1 MEKLRKLQCL
11 DASSLKIFAMV
22 FMLIDHIG
30 AIFFPYTHIWIRIL
44 GRVSFPIFAFFVAE
58 GYVHTRNPLKYMGR
72 MAIFAVI
79 TEPIF
84 DLAFFGEITIEHQ
97 SVLVTFLI
105 ALMGL
110 YLRDKIENIKC
121 DAMWDIFK
129 KLAGYVAIVGF
140 AMLAEFLDADYGCF
154 GVMLVYVYQVLHDN
168 FFEKHL
174 LSAILQIFGATSI
187 QRYSVV
193 STIPLMLYNG
203 KRGIGL
209 KYLFYTFYPAH
220 LLVLYLIAGYVR

>member
-1 MEKLRKLQCL
+1 MEKLKKLQCL
-11 DASSLKIFAMV
+11 DASTLKIFAMV

-30 AIFFPYTHIWIRIL
+30 YIFFPYKEWIRIL
-44 GRVSFPIFAFFVAE
+44 GRVSFPIFAYFVAE

-84 DLAFFGEITIEHQ
+84 DMAFFGRITIKHQ
-97 SVLVTFLI
+97 SVLVTFLA
-105 ALMGL
+105 ALLGL
-110 YLRDKIENIKC
+110 YLRDKIESIKC
-121 DAMWDIFK
+121 DAAFDMQK
-129 KLAGYVAIVGF
+129 KLGGYAVIVG
-140 AMLAEFLDADYGCF
+140 AAILAEVLDTDYGCF
-154 GVMLVYVYQVLHDN
+154 GVMLVYVYQVLHNN
-168 FFEKHL
+168 FVEKHL
-174 LSAILQIFGATSI
+174 LAGILQLFGTTGI
-187 QRYSVV
+187 QRYSIV

-220 LLVLYLIAGYVR
+220 LLVLYLIAGYVK